1 MSERAN
7 IAYVESNGSIR
18 RKNVNQSF
26 VDCHMLH
33 QDGNLVAA
41 LSNCI
46 DGHMMGFISTEA
58 DTFEITPLTQ
68 RLKVHDTLGSIKMQ
82 MFEKTPHMERN

>member
-68 RLKVHDTLGSIKMQ
+68 RLKVYMNMNIIQ
-82 MFEKTPHMERN
+82 